1 MDQILP
7 SILGWNDLGPV
18 AILMFMLVTVVWVT
32 RWLLLKILADKDAQ
46 IARAN
51 ALVDKA
57 TDETGKTLAQILE
70 TLRETQQR
78 KSGGKS

>member
-1 MDQILP
+1 MDGFWA
-7 SILGWNDLGPV
+7 SVLGWNELGPV
-18 AILMFMLVTVVWVT
+18 AILFVMLLATLAMI
-32 RWLLLKILADKDAQ
+32 RYLLIKVLADKDSQ

-70 TLRETQQR
+70 AIRENSARQR
-78 KSGGKS
+78 GGKS